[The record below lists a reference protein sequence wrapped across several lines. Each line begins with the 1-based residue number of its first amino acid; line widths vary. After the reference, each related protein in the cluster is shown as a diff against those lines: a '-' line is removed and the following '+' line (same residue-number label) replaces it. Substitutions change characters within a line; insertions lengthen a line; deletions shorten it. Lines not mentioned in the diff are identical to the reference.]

1 MLKKTLNFQIE
12 KIILRS
18 YIYIA
23 RVVKLYAMCVRL
35 SNGKLD
41 RWNEKLSG

>member
-23 RVVKLYAMCVRL
+23 RVKLYVRL